1 METLILNFGFINNA
15 INNLFVYI
23 LEIDQQNIFSY
34 ADDIVILTPTVTNI
48 KYIINTVEEFRTYFN
63 FSFSQ

>member
-63 FSFSQ
+63 LSFSK